1 MPESF
6 EMFRYVD
13 HLRHRWR
20 MIAVACGV
28 AAVLAFVAA
37 LLTPSQ
43 YTATTRL
50 IIEPPAGSDLRA
62 AMAISPIYLESL
74 KSYELLSSGDR
85 LFLDAIEHFKLPRS
99 KPVDALKRSVLKVTI
114 PRNTKILEIS
124 ATLPDPAKAQAL
136 ALYIA
141 EQAVRLSRD
150 VSIETEGDLVSDAQ
164 KQWSE
169 ARTRLEQA
177 EIAWAR
183 AAESPVTQ
191 APDRAAQIDTAQ
203 AQRDA
208 ARLAFEAAE
217 KRVQEIRAM
226 TGMRGERLKIID
238 PGTVPE
244 RPSWPNIPLIVLAAL
259 VVALAGT
266 LLYMTIEFNH
276 SLEKPPAPRAL
287 PPLAR
292 VKTRND

>member
-1 MPESF
+1 
-6 EMFRYVD
+6 
-13 HLRHRWR
+13 
-20 MIAVACGV
+20 
-28 AAVLAFVAA
+28 
-37 LLTPSQ
+37 
-43 YTATTRL
+43 
-50 IIEPPAGSDLRA
+50 
-62 AMAISPIYLESL
+62 
-74 KSYELLSSGDR
+74 
-85 LFLDAIEHFKLPRS
+85 
-99 KPVDALKRSVLKVTI
+99 
-114 PRNTKILEIS
+114 
-124 ATLPDPAKAQAL
+124 
-136 ALYIA
+136 
-141 EQAVRLSRD
+141 
-150 VSIETEGDLVSDAQ
+150 
-164 KQWSE
+164 
-169 ARTRLEQA
+169 
-177 EIAWAR
+177 
-183 AAESPVTQ
+183 
-191 APDRAAQIDTAQ
+191 PDRAAQIDTAQ

-238 PGTVPE
+238 PGIVPE